1 MQNRYIVVQKKSQ
14 AITGSTL
21 ANDMT
26 FNMSDV
32 FPYHEAKVWKC
43 KLEKCILTTTA
54 VARYFDTDFIRV
66 CSSLG
71 RGYIVD
77 TAQAEPTV
85 SLFNNDTKDK
95 DGTVSIVE
103 SIARSQS
110 TDSWDFMVFRNATQW
125 GQVKVQL
132 FDDAGVLL
140 LEDSGGA
147 GPNDVLL
154 VWSFEAYDV
163 AEDYTLK
170 SVF

>member
-1 MQNRYIVVQKKSQ
+1 MPNRYIVVQKKSQ
-14 AITGSTL
+14 AVIGSTL

-43 KLEKCILTTTA
+43 KLEKCIITNTA
-54 VARYFDTDFIRV
+54 DARFFDTSFIRV

-77 TAQAEPTV
+77 TAQSEPTV
-85 SLFNNDTKDK
+85 SLFNNNTMIKA
-95 DGTVSIVE
+95 GTVGTDENANTAMSI
-103 SIARSQS
+103 SS
-110 TDSWDFMVFRNATQW
+110 DSWEFMVYKDATQW

-132 FDDAGVLL
+132 YDDAGVLL

-147 GPNDVLL
+147 GPNDVIL
-154 VWSFEAYDV
+154 VWSFEASKLLY
-163 AEDYTLK
+163 
-170 SVF
+170 

>member
-1 MQNRYIVVQKKSQ
+1 
-14 AITGSTL
+14 
-21 ANDMT
+21 
-26 FNMSDV
+26 
-32 FPYHEAKVWKC
+32 
-43 KLEKCILTTTA
+43 
-54 VARYFDTDFIRV
+54 
-66 CSSLG
+66 
-71 RGYIVD
+71 
-77 TAQAEPTV
+77 
-85 SLFNNDTKDK
+85 
-95 DGTVSIVE
+95 
-103 SIARSQS
+103 
-110 TDSWDFMVFRNATQW
+110 